1 MGIIFIITGQTK
13 VILVMGGDIMPT
25 IKCTVTECQYN
36 SNVMCDAPMIQVNRT
51 RTEQSSTSEETQC
64 DTFKPKA

>member
-1 MGIIFIITGQTK
+1 
-13 VILVMGGDIMPT
+13 MPT